1 MKASMDRYYD
11 FTNTRIRRQGMHGYS
26 NLKSRQWAKGALLYV
41 VLFFVFALFYVWTR
55 LQVTSMGYRL
65 QRLADEGEKLEEIHH
80 ALTVEAATLKSP
92 RRLEREASRL
102 GLIKPA
108 ESQVVILAD
117 HKELP

>member
-11 FTNTRIRRQGMHGYS
+11 FTSTRIRRQGLYGYS
-26 NLKSRQWAKGALLYV
+26 NLKRRQWAKGALLYV
-41 VLFFVFALFYVWTR
+41 TIFFILALFYVWTR

-80 ALTVEAATLKSP
+80 ELTVEAATLKSP
-92 RRLEREASRL
+92 RRLEKEAVKL
-102 GLIKPA
+102 GLVKPA